1 MKNSPSL
8 STCIDLSVSTVGLAF
23 WKDNLLPVNQMKF
36 KEVKASKEMKY
47 LWITAIAS
55 ELFAQALT
63 SGAEKRDTDLN
74 SEVISGVSN

>member
-1 MKNSPSL
+1 
-8 STCIDLSVSTVGLAF
+8 
-23 WKDNLLPVNQMKF
+23 MKF